1 MAPPKSRRS
10 TKRAAQYPQ
19 KDKPRQKRQT
29 FRLFLG
35 LGLARSFYGKV
46 LDTQAI
52 AFRHGLEDG
61 GIAVQDSF
69 VIITLTEGRQHVLIL
84 DSPCE
89 AVRKDAFQTIA
100 HFNAAL
106 SVLGGYKKENAIIFF
121 FIANAPFAQNRK
133 PIVFYAFPVK
143 GRHGKD
149 NDLCLGPFG
158 KGGTIGEDD
167 LFRPTGKDAYL
178 IDDINIPRRFGRNPG
193 GLPQTPR
200 QEKITWRTRSSHK
213 SFFFMGMS
221 PSLDDIRT
229 SPAEPSWP
237 LHQP

>member
-1 MAPPKSRRS
+1 M
-10 TKRAAQYPQ
+10 
-19 KDKPRQKRQT
+19 
-29 FRLFLG
+29 FLG

-121 FIANAPFAQNRK
+121 FDRQC
-133 PIVFYAFPVK
+133 PIRAEQK
-143 GRHGKD
+143 AHSL
-149 NDLCLGPFG
+149 LCF
-158 KGGTIGEDD
+158 
-167 LFRPTGKDAYL
+167 
-178 IDDINIPRRFGRNPG
+178 
-193 GLPQTPR
+193 PR
-200 QEKITWRTRSSHK
+200 QGSAR
-213 SFFFMGMS
+213 
-221 PSLDDIRT
+221 
-229 SPAEPSWP
+229 
-237 LHQP
+237 